1 MKKVS
6 ESRTRLFIGR
16 ICILTKVSVAKIS
29 NEINGFD
36 DHCNKYF
43 IFGEEKKNKS
53 KIFFLK
59 KTTLLSN
66 LKATGK
72 TC

>member
-29 NEINGFD
+29 NEISGFD

-43 IFGEEKKNKS
+43 IFGEEKKIKV
-53 KIFFLK
+53 KYFFK
-59 KTTLLSN
+59 KN
-66 LKATGK
+66 NIVI
-72 TC
+72 